1 MQFTETFIR
10 RPVMTTLVM
19 ISLLLFGVL
28 GYLLLPTSDLPPV
41 DYPTIQVNASLPGA
55 SPETMASAVATPL
68 EKQFSDIQG
77 LAFMN
82 SNNFQGNTNI
92 NLQFD
97 LSRNIDAAAQDVQAA
112 ISAAILP
119 AGMPNPPTYKKV
131 NAAQQ
136 PVLYLTMS
144 SDFLPMTEVTY
155 YAETF
160 LSRRISTVQG
170 VSQVVV
176 YGEKLYAARVQ
187 LDPKALATRGIGI
200 GQVAAAVSAAN
211 QNQAAG
217 LVEDQ
222 HQALTLEPQGQLM
235 RAKLF
240 NPVIVSYQAGGPV
253 RIADLGQAVD
263 GVEWK
268 RGGAW
273 WKGKESIVLAVKRQP
288 GANTVEVVEKI
299 LALLP
304 AARQQIPPA
313 VNLEVM
319 YDQSIII
326 KESVRDVKFTLM
338 LAVALV
344 VMVVFLFLKNL
355 SATVIT
361 SLAVPL
367 SLVATFAVMYAFS
380 FNLDTIS
387 LMALTLAVGFVVD
400 DAIVMLENIFRH
412 LEMGKSRLQ
421 AALDGAK
428 EIGFTIVSMTLS
440 LAVVFLPVVF
450 MSGMVGRILNEF
462 AVTITMAILVSG
474 LVSLSLTP
482 MLASRFLR
490 ETKGD
495 VGAGDPLKEGG
506 PLWRGVM
513 AVYNAMLRWCLHH
526 RLITILISLALLL
539 GTVQLF
545 RVIPKGFI
553 PSEDQDYLIAFTLA
567 SEGISFKAMERHTN
581 ALAAIMAQDPAV
593 EGVLPVVGTS
603 YFGAMNNSILIIK
616 LKDRERRTASADQVM
631 IRLRPRLFS
640 VPGILCFLQNPPAI
654 QLSVQQTN
662 APYQFTLQSAE
673 TDTLYKVSQQ
683 LLAKLQAL
691 PQIRDVNSDLKINS
705 PQLSIVMD
713 RDRASTLGVTA
724 ADIEN
729 YLYSAFADRQ
739 VSYIYASSDTYKV
752 ILELLPQYQRQA
764 ADLADLYLAT
774 KGGKMVPLTEV
785 VSLERILG
793 PLQVNHVG
801 QLPSVTISFN
811 IRPGVS
817 LGAATAA
824 VQQAATE
831 NLPPT
836 VTGSFRGQAE
846 EFEKSMTSLYLL
858 LALAVAVIYLL
869 LGVLYESFIHP
880 ITVLAGLPSAALG
893 ALLTLWIFGEE
904 MDLYAMVGI
913 IMLVGIVKKNAIMM
927 IDFALEAERSKGL
940 STLESIYQ
948 GALIRCR
955 PIMMTSVAAFAGILP
970 IAIGVGAGG
979 GSRQALGLAVCG
991 GLVVSQLVTLLITPV
1006 IYTYLDQF
1014 QSWVGRRGKSPAP
1027 AAGGS
1032 NARG

>member
-19 ISLLLFGVL
+19 ISLLLFGVI
-28 GYLLLPTSDLPPV
+28 GYILLPTSDLPPV
-41 DYPTIQVNASLPGA
+41 DYPTIQVRAYLPGA
-55 SPETMASAVATPL
+55 NPETMASAVATPL

-77 LAFMN
+77 LTFMN
-82 SNNFQGNTNI
+82 STNFQGNTNI

-97 LSRNIDAAAQDVQAA
+97 LSRNVDAAAQDVQAA
-112 ISAAILP
+112 IAATVLPSA
-119 AGMPNPPTYKKV
+119 MPNQPTYRKV

-136 PVLYLTMS
+136 PVLYLVMS

-170 VSQVVV
+170 VSQVIV

-217 LVEDQ
+217 LVEDE

-253 RIADLGQAVD
+253 RIADLGRAID

-273 WKGKESIVLAVKRQP
+273 WKGKPSIILAIKRQP
-288 GANTVEVVEKI
+288 GANTVQVVESI
-299 LALLP
+299 LHLLP
-304 AARQQIPPA
+304 TARQQIPPA
-313 VNLEVM
+313 VDLEVM
-319 YDQSIII
+319 YDQSITI
-326 KESVRDVKFTLM
+326 KESVSDVKFTLM

-344 VMVVFLFLKNL
+344 VLVVFLFLKNL

-367 SLVATFAVMYAFS
+367 SLIATFAVMYACK

-412 LEMGKSRLQ
+412 LEMGKTRLQ
-421 AALDGAK
+421 AALDGAR
-428 EIGFTIVSMTLS
+428 EIGFTIISMTLS

-474 LVSLSLTP
+474 LVSLTLTP

-495 VGAGDPLKEGG
+495 AGGDPLNEGG
-506 PLWRGVM
+506 RLWRGLM
-513 AVYNAMLRWCLHH
+513 AVYNTMLRWCLHH
-526 RLITILISLALLL
+526 RLITIIISLVLLL

-581 ALAAIMAQDPAV
+581 ALAAIMAGDPAV
-593 EGVLPVVGTS
+593 EGVMPVVGVT
-603 YFGAMNNSILIIK
+603 YFGAMNNSVLIIK
-616 LKDRERRTASADQVM
+616 LKNRDKRTASADQVM
-631 IRLRPRLFS
+631 NRLRPQLFS
-640 VPGILCFLQNPPAI
+640 VPGIMCFLQNPPAI

-673 TDTLYKVSQQ
+673 TEVLYKVSQQ
-683 LLAKLQAL
+683 LLAKLQGL
-691 PQIRDVNSDLKINS
+691 PQIRDVNSDLMINS

-713 RDRASTLGVTA
+713 RDRASTLGITA
-724 ADIEN
+724 ADIED

-739 VSYIYASSDTYKV
+739 ISYIYASSDTYKV

-764 ADLADLYLAT
+764 TDLSSLYLAT
-774 KGGKMVPLTEV
+774 KAGKMVPLTEV
-785 VSLERILG
+785 ASLERVLG

-801 QLPSVTISFN
+801 QLPAVTISFN
-811 IRPGVS
+811 ISPGVS
-817 LGAATAA
+817 LGTATDAVRRTAA
-824 VQQAATE
+824 E
-831 NLPPT
+831 ILPPT
-836 VTGSFRGQAE
+836 VNGSFRGQAE

-858 LALAVAVIYLL
+858 LALALAVIYLL

-893 ALLTLWIFGEE
+893 ALLTLWLFGQE
-904 MDLYAMVGI
+904 MNLYAMVGI
-913 IMLVGIVKKNAIMM
+913 IMLIGIVKKNAIMM

-940 STLESIYQ
+940 STAESIYQ

-979 GSRQALGLAVCG
+979 GARQGLGLAVCG

-1006 IYTYLDQF
+1006 IYTYLDQL
-1014 QSWVGRRGKSPAP
+1014 QSWLGRRKKPAP
-1027 AAGGS
+1027 AAGQPS
-1032 NARG
+1032 